1 MIFIVYLYQ
10 LKNNIESSNL
20 ELTNKII
27 KNIINKLKFMHLIK
41 NSFLIFFSFF
51 LFSNTADANIRIIDK
66 FKNWES
72 HFTQDGENLV
82 CFAISMPIKKEPGNL
97 NRAESRIFVTFR
109 TKGSVHD
116 EVSVT
121 SGYPYKK
128 DEKVNV
134 AINEDSFVFESSDNF
149 AWLTSKDQEIKIINL
164 MKKKNDAKVV
174 GMSTR
179 GSKTTDTYSLL
190 GFTDAYNSAKNKCKK

>member
-1 MIFIVYLYQ
+1 
-10 LKNNIESSNL
+10 
-20 ELTNKII
+20 
-27 KNIINKLKFMHLIK
+27 MHLIK
-41 NSFLIFFSFF
+41 KNCLIFLIF
-51 LFSNTADANIRIIDK
+51 LIFSNTADSNIKISDK

-82 CFAISMPIKKEPGNL
+82 CFAVSMPVKKEPGNL

-109 TKGSVHD
+109 TKENIDD

-128 DEKVNV
+128 DEKVTV
-134 AINEDSFVFESSDNF
+134 TIDDDLFAFESSENF
-149 AWLTSKDQEIKIINL
+149 AWLISKDQEIKIINS
-164 MKKKNDAKVV
+164 MKKKNAAKVIGV
-174 GMSTR
+174 SAR
-179 GSKTTDTYSLL
+179 GNKTTDSYSLL